1 MTAEELEST
10 VDYLAET
17 PEALERLVD
26 GLGDEER
33 RYRPDG
39 VEFSVLENV
48 CHLLDIERE
57 GYAVRINRL
66 LKEDNPVLEDIDG
79 SRLARE
85 RSYNTQDIGTALEAF
100 RSARADNVRILK
112 SLNSDQRERGG
123 MLETVGPITLSS
135 LLCMMREHD
144 ASHRKDILEL
154 RDRIRIE
161 KAPEGGDRV

>member
-1 MTAEELEST
+1 MTAREFESI

-17 PEALERLVD
+17 PEAVRRMVD
-26 GLGDEER
+26 GLGDDER
-33 RYRPDG
+33 RFRSDG
-39 VEFSVLENV
+39 VEFSVLENI

-85 RSYNTQDIGTALEAF
+85 RAYNTQDLGTALEGF
-100 RSARADNVRILK
+100 RSAREGNVRILR
-112 SLNSDQRERGG
+112 SLNSDQFERGG
-123 MLETVGPITLSS
+123 VLETVGPITLSS
-135 LLCMMREHD
+135 LLGMMREHD

-154 RDRIRIE
+154 RHQFL
-161 KAPEGGDRV
+161 KA